1 MTERNLTV
9 TQDKDMTRE
18 DIRNPE
24 RFLTPAV
31 DIFETDEG
39 LTLVADV
46 PGVDKEHLRLD
57 IDQGV
62 LTIEG
67 LASHADQGDQVLQE
81 FGASGYFRQFR
92 LPDTLDTDRTE
103 AELKDGVLRLYMPKA
118 EAAKPKKIAIKTV
131 H

>member
-46 PGVDKEHLRLD
+46 PGVDKDHLRLD

-67 LASHADQGDQVLQE
+67 LASQSDKGEQVLQE

-92 LPDTLDTDRTE
+92 LPDSLDTDHTE

>member
-9 TQDKDMTRE
+9 TQGKDMTRE

-39 LTLVADV
+39 LTLVADI
-46 PGVDKEHLRLD
+46 PGVDKDHLRLD

-67 LASHADQGDQVLQE
+67 LASQVDQGEQVLQE

-92 LPDTLDTDRTE
+92 LPDSLDADRTE
-103 AELKDGVLRLYMPKA
+103 AELKDGVLRLHLPKS